1 MMKTFNQIRQS
12 LNEGIKLSS
21 GEKEIKS
28 MKVGKGKKYPAVITK
43 KGSYFCAYIDGDK
56 LDQFKSQKEAEKAI
70 IDFTKLM
77 DK

>member
-1 MMKTFNQIRQS
+1 MKTFNQIRQS
-12 LNEGIKLSS
+12 LSEGLKLSS
-21 GEKEIKS
+21 GEKEVKS

-56 LDQFKSQKEAEKAI
+56 LDDFKSQKAAEKAI
-70 IDFTKLM
+70 MDFTKLM

>member
-1 MMKTFNQIRQS
+1 MKTFNQIRQS
-12 LNEGIKLSS
+12 LNEAIKLAS

-28 MKVGKGKKYPAVITK
+28 MKVGKGKKYPAIITK
-43 KGSYFCAYIDGDK
+43 KGSAFVAYIDGDR

-70 IDFTKLM
+70 EDFTKLM

>member
-1 MMKTFNQIRQS
+1 
-12 LNEGIKLSS
+12 
-21 GEKEIKS
+21 

-56 LDQFKSQKEAEKAI
+56 LDDFKSQKEAEKAI
-70 IDFTKLM
+70 ADFTKLM

>member
-1 MMKTFNQIRQS
+1 MKTFNQIRQS
-12 LNEGIKLSS
+12 LNEAIKLAS

-28 MKVGKGKKYPAVITK
+28 MKVGKGKKYPAIITK
-43 KGSYFCAYIDGDK
+43 KGSAFVAYIDGDR

-70 IDFTKLM
+70 ADFTTLM

>member
-1 MMKTFNQIRQS
+1 MKTFNQIRQS
-12 LNEGIKLSS
+12 LNEGLKLSS
-21 GEKEIKS
+21 GEKEVKS

-56 LDQFKSQKEAEKAI
+56 LDDFKSQKEAEKAI
-70 IDFTKLM
+70 ADFTKLM